1 MERGFVWDTHVLV
14 VPTRKE
20 QMEQI
25 DVLFQV
31 EKQLLQSL
39 QSTLLSVEK
48 DLRQLLLG
56 QVL

>member
-1 MERGFVWDTHVLV
+1 MERGFVWGTHVLV
-14 VPTRKE
+14 APTRKE

-25 DVLFQV
+25 HVLFQV

-48 DLRQLLLG
+48 DLRQLLLEP
-56 QVL
+56 VV

>member
-1 MERGFVWDTHVLV
+1 MERGFVWGTHVLV